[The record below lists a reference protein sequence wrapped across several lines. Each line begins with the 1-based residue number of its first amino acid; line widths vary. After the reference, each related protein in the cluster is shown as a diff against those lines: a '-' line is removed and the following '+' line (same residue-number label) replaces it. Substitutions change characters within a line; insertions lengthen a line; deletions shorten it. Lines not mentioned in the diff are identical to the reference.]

1 MVGRVA
7 PVPPQPERGILGH
20 HGLGPA
26 EHLGMTAVDHGALRH
41 GRDDVHEG
49 GHQQRQQQRG
59 GQDARHVG
67 VQLAQQTLEHPVQG
81 QGQAHGHDGR
91 AEHDHAAA
99 HLGAEQAQRRQ
110 RQQEERAGTAEDHPH
125 EAQQA
130 QGRGLVPGMEI
141 GQHGQQAKVLHFGKG
156 LPRRRIDEGQRPAA
170 ARDLGLLHVQGKLVG
185 DGLQQF
191 ARQEEGAHPQ
201 PEEDE
206 DPGAAQPLAQTV
218 HLTGT
223 RPARGHEQGAEAEE
237 QGAAQRGQGVGQRA
251 QQQEVAAAARGH
263 DQAHEGQQAD
273 IVAGQIGEDRMPLLR
288 PPGDDAGNAQ
298 QHHPLPAQGI
308 AQTQVLLGQRAAP
321 EAFGRGQ
328 AGTDDELFQ
337 DQLGQEH
344 VAHGPAGRGQGHEQG
359 EEQGHEVRVIVSQ
372 QGTGQETRRQA
383 GQQARRH
390 TGLHAAQGPD
400 PGVDDDGHEAGEQR
414 REPESHRR
422 GIGPQQIGHA
432 AQHDGHGVPHRMAET
447 FGTGHPVVGIVR
459 GQQPFRAQTV
469 LRVLPA
475 GPFQHAQG
483 KGQAQGHQA
492 PEQAV
497 QPEGAVLSGKIDGD
511 RFVRHACSPLW
522 QRVFR
527 QKKGRI
533 PGIRRNVRGKGE
545 KPGALPRGQP
555 LPSKTILRLS
565 GAGPRTSGA
574 RCRPCRRRTPPA
586 PSRRCPRRRA
596 APRGPGSPRCRHRP
610 DAGPPAPAA
619 AARA

>member
-1 MVGRVA
+1 M
-7 PVPPQPERGILGH
+7 
-20 HGLGPA
+20 
-26 EHLGMTAVDHGALRH
+26 
-41 GRDDVHEG
+41 
-49 GHQQRQQQRG
+49 
-59 GQDARHVG
+59 
-67 VQLAQQTLEHPVQG
+67 
-81 QGQAHGHDGR
+81 
-91 AEHDHAAA
+91 
-99 HLGAEQAQRRQ
+99 
-110 RQQEERAGTAEDHPH
+110 
-125 EAQQA
+125 
-130 QGRGLVPGMEI
+130 PGMEI
-141 GQHGQQAKVLHFGKG
+141 GQHGQQAQVLHFGEG
-156 LPRRRIDEGQRPAA
+156 LSRGRVDEGQRPAA

-191 ARQEEGAHPQ
+191 ARQEEEAHPQ

-206 DPGAAQPLAQTV
+206 DPGAAQPLAQAV
-218 HLTGT
+218 HLAGT

-400 PGVDDDGHEAGEQR
+400 PGVDDDGHEAGKQR
-414 REPESHRR
+414 REPEGHRR
-422 GIGPQQIGHA
+422 GIGPQQVGHA
-432 AQHDGHGVPHRMAET
+432 AQHDGHGMPHRMAET
-447 FGTGHPVVGIVR
+447 FGTGHPVVGVVR

-475 GPFQHAQG
+475 GPFHHAQG
-483 KGQAQGHQA
+483 KGQPKGHQA

-497 QPEGAVLSGKIDGD
+497 QPERAVLGGKIDGD

-522 QRVFR
+522 QRVFSR
-527 QKKGRI
+527 KTYPGTRLKRAGEGPGEGSLPHGQRGPFPQKNY
-533 PGIRRNVRGKGE
+533 PS
-545 KPGALPRGQP
+545 AL
-555 LPSKTILRLS
+555 
-565 GAGPRTSGA
+565 
-574 RCRPCRRRTPPA
+574 
-586 PSRRCPRRRA
+586 RRRA
-596 APRGPGSPRCRHRP
+596 QNQRC
-610 DAGPPAPAA
+610 ALPAV
-619 AARA
+619 

>member
-1 MVGRVA
+1 
-7 PVPPQPERGILGH
+7 
-20 HGLGPA
+20 
-26 EHLGMTAVDHGALRH
+26 
-41 GRDDVHEG
+41 
-49 GHQQRQQQRG
+49 
-59 GQDARHVG
+59 
-67 VQLAQQTLEHPVQG
+67 
-81 QGQAHGHDGR
+81 
-91 AEHDHAAA
+91 
-99 HLGAEQAQRRQ
+99 
-110 RQQEERAGTAEDHPH
+110 
-125 EAQQA
+125 
-130 QGRGLVPGMEI
+130 
-141 GQHGQQAKVLHFGKG
+141 
-156 LPRRRIDEGQRPAA
+156 
-170 ARDLGLLHVQGKLVG
+170 
-185 DGLQQF
+185 
-191 ARQEEGAHPQ
+191 
-201 PEEDE
+201 
-206 DPGAAQPLAQTV
+206 
-218 HLTGT
+218 
-223 RPARGHEQGAEAEE
+223 
-237 QGAAQRGQGVGQRA
+237 
-251 QQQEVAAAARGH
+251 
-263 DQAHEGQQAD
+263 
-273 IVAGQIGEDRMPLLR
+273 MPLLR

-414 REPESHRR
+414 REPEGHRR
-422 GIGPQQIGHA
+422 GIGPQQVGHA
-432 AQHDGHGVPHRMAET
+432 AQHDGHGMPHRMAET
-447 FGTGHPVVGIVR
+447 FGTGHPVVGVVR

-475 GPFQHAQG
+475 GPFHHAQG
-483 KGQAQGHQA
+483 KGQPKGHQA

-497 QPEGAVLSGKIDGD
+497 QPERTVLGGKIDGD

-522 QRVFR
+522 QRVFSR
-527 QKKGRI
+527 KTYPGTRLKRAGR
-533 PGIRRNVRGKGE
+533 GLGKGASRMGR
-545 KPGALPRGQP
+545 GA
-555 LPSKTILRLS
+555 PSLKKTILRPS

-574 RCRPCRRRTPPA
+574 RCRPCRQGNPPA

-596 APRGPGSPRCRHRP
+596 VPRGPGSPPCRHRP
-610 DAGPPAPAA
+610 DAGPPVPAA